1 MAFAIA
7 IASLRTLLGMRAAR
21 FPRRGAGMT
30 EGGGEILAMGCGN
43 GGVGLTT
50 RTR

>member
-30 EGGGEILAMGCGN
+30 EGNGEQGARMA
-43 GGVGLTT
+43 GLG
-50 RTR
+50 